1 MFQRREVYTLLLIAV
16 AVLHFILSKPI
27 TNLDKGFSDLQFEL
41 RGQVETDSSI
51 VTLYI
56 DNAIM
61 DSLGRVPLK
70 WIYYARIIDALSS
83 LGVKAIGI
91 DIVFDENSPDY
102 PTQASWLVSAIK
114 NSGRVCVGGFFDKI
128 NHLNNPD
135 SIKKASL

>member
-70 WIYYARIIDALSS
+70 WI
-83 LGVKAIGI
+83 
-91 DIVFDENSPDY
+91 
-102 PTQASWLVSAIK
+102 
-114 NSGRVCVGGFFDKI
+114 
-128 NHLNNPD
+128 
-135 SIKKASL
+135 